1 MSGRPVDLGAQ
12 ILDRGL
18 LDNQGRYA
26 GKADDLVFEFNDP
39 TDASGGECPG
49 PVVVAIVSGPMAL
62 SRNMSRPV
70 QWLARAVY
78 RLLGLNNPKPS
89 EVPWSDVASFDV
101 VVHLSCDR
109 IKTGWSPLGEAVDRR
124 FIGRLPGSG

>member
-1 MSGRPVDLGAQ
+1 MDLGTQ

-26 GKADDLVFEFNDP
+26 GKVDDLVFEFEEP
-39 TDASGGECPG
+39 SARPRGECTG
-49 PVVVAIVSGPMAL
+49 PTVVALVSGPMAL

-70 QWLARAVY
+70 QWFARAVY
-78 RLLGLNNPKPS
+78 RLLGLKNPGPS
-89 EVPWSDVASFDV
+89 EVPWSDVKSFDV

-109 IKTGWSPLGEAVDRR
+109 IKTGWSPVGEAVDRR
-124 FIGRLPGSG
+124 FIARIPGSG